1 MIFGNL
7 FFKFAEK
14 LFIIF
19 LYCSR
24 QCNFIHKRETMT
36 HSKTMADVLKLE
48 ANSLMRAAELL
59 EKNHHK
65 DVEKLTTLF
74 DQLKSTGSSIIF
86 CGVGKS
92 GIIAQKCAA
101 TFTSLGLPSYFL
113 HPTEALHG
121 DLGRVGRE
129 DAMVLLSKSGTTEEV
144 LKLMPFIQV
153 PKSHRIALVGNVHSP
168 IAEFCDIVFD
178 CSVEKE
184 ACINNQAPTTSST
197 LAVAMGD
204 AMAVLF
210 ESYIGLSKEG
220 FAVNH
225 PGGILGKSLRMK
237 VRDLTIKVEECA
249 ILTSH
254 QNLQDAILAMSK
266 FPVGGCAIV
275 DKGEFKGIIVEGDI
289 RRTFTR
295 DNQGL
300 QTSVENIMN
309 RTPISIHPDQL
320 ASEALMLMESKTRS
334 VSLLPVVEGKKFL
347 GFIRLHDLLKEGF
360 SLKG

>member
-1 MIFGNL
+1 
-7 FFKFAEK
+7 
-14 LFIIF
+14 
-19 LYCSR
+19 
-24 QCNFIHKRETMT
+24 MT

-48 ANSLMRAAELL
+48 ANSLLRAAEIL
-59 EKNHHK
+59 EKKHTK
-65 DVEKLTTLF
+65 DVEKLTALF

-121 DLGRVGRE
+121 DLGRVGRN
-129 DAMVLLSKSGTTEEV
+129 DAIVLLSKSGTTEEI
-144 LKLMPFIQV
+144 LKILPFLQT
-153 PKSHRIALVGNVHSP
+153 PKTHRIALVGQVPSP
-168 IAEFCDIVFD
+168 VSEFCDIVFD

-210 ESYIGLSKEG
+210 ENYIGLSKEG

-237 VRDLTIKVEECA
+237 VRDLTIKAEECA
-249 ILTSH
+249 ILTSN
-254 QNLQDAILAMSK
+254 QTLQDAILVMSK
-266 FPVGGCAIV
+266 FPVGGCAVV
-275 DKGEFKGIIVEGDI
+275 DNGEFKGIIVEGDI
-289 RRTFTR
+289 RRTFTKE
-295 DNQGL
+295 NQGL
-300 QTSVENIMN
+300 QTSVESIMN
-309 RTPISIHPDQL
+309 RTPTSIHPDQL
-320 ASEALMLMESKTRS
+320 AYEALTLMESKTRS
-334 VSLLPVVEGKKFL
+334 FLVLPVLEGTKFL

>member
-1 MIFGNL
+1 
-7 FFKFAEK
+7 
-14 LFIIF
+14 
-19 LYCSR
+19 
-24 QCNFIHKRETMT
+24 MT
-36 HSKTMADVLKLE
+36 HTKTMADVLKLE
-48 ANSLMRAAELL
+48 ASSLLRAAEIL
-59 EKNHHK
+59 ENKHNK
-65 DVEKLTTLF
+65 DVEKLTVMF
-74 DQLKSTGSSIIF
+74 DQLKALNSAIIF

-121 DLGRVGRE
+121 DLGRVGRN
-129 DAMVLLSKSGTTEEV
+129 DAIVFLSKSGTTEEI
-144 LKLMPFIQV
+144 LKLLPFLQV
-153 PKSHRIALVGNVHSP
+153 PKSHRVALVGNVSSP
-168 IAEFCDIVFD
+168 IAEACEIIFD
-178 CSVEKE
+178 CSIEKE

-197 LAVAMGD
+197 LALAMGD

-210 ESYIGLSKEG
+210 ENYIGLSKEG

-237 VRDLTIKVEECA
+237 VRDLTIRADECA
-249 ILTSH
+249 VLTSN

-266 FPVGGCAIV
+266 YPVGGCAVV
-275 DKGEFKGIIVEGDI
+275 DNGEFKGIIVEGDI

-295 DNQGL
+295 ENQGL
-300 QTSVENIMN
+300 QTSVEAIMN
-309 RTPISIHPDQL
+309 RTPTSIHPDQL
-320 ASEALMLMESKTRS
+320 AYEALVLMESKTRS
-334 VSLLPVVEGKKFL
+334 FHVLPVLEGQKFL

>member
-1 MIFGNL
+1 
-7 FFKFAEK
+7 
-14 LFIIF
+14 
-19 LYCSR
+19 
-24 QCNFIHKRETMT
+24 MT

-48 ANSLMRAAELL
+48 AESLLRAAEIL
-59 EKNHHK
+59 EKDYSK
-65 DVEKLTTLF
+65 DADKLTSLF
-74 DQLKSTGSSIIF
+74 DQLRATGSSIIF

-101 TFTSLGLPSYFL
+101 TFTSLGLPALFL

-121 DLGRVGRE
+121 DLGRVGKN
-129 DAMVLLSKSGTTEEV
+129 DAIVLLSKSGTTEEV
-144 LKLMPFIQV
+144 LKLMPFLQI
-153 PKSHRIALVGNVHSP
+153 PRSHRIALVGKVPSP
-168 IAEFCDIVFD
+168 ISEYCDIIFD

-197 LAVAMGD
+197 LALAMGD

-210 ESYIGLSKEG
+210 EKYIGLSKEG

-237 VRDLTIKVEECA
+237 VRDLTIKDDQCPV
-249 ILTSH
+249 LKST
-254 QNLQDAILAMSK
+254 QTLQDAILMMTK
-266 FPVGGCAIV
+266 FPVGGCAVV
-275 DKGEFKGIIVEGDI
+275 DNGEFKGILVEGDI

-295 DNQGL
+295 ENQGL
-300 QTSVENIMN
+300 QTSVESIMN
-309 RTPISIHPDQL
+309 RTPTSIHPDQL
-320 ASEALMLMESKTRS
+320 AYEALELMESKTRS
-334 VSLLPVVEGKKFL
+334 FQILPVLEGKKFL

>member
-1 MIFGNL
+1 
-7 FFKFAEK
+7 
-14 LFIIF
+14 
-19 LYCSR
+19 
-24 QCNFIHKRETMT
+24 MT
-36 HSKTMADVLKLE
+36 HSKTMTDVLKLE
-48 ANSLMRAAELL
+48 ANSLLRAADLL
-59 EKNHHK
+59 EKNHAK
-65 DVEKLTTLF
+65 DVERLAVVF
-74 DQLKSTGSSIIF
+74 DQLKAMNAAIIF

-121 DLGRVGRE
+121 DLGRVGRN
-129 DAMVLLSKSGTTEEV
+129 DAIVLLSKSGTTEEI
-144 LKLMPFIQV
+144 LKLLPFLQV
-153 PKSHRIALVGNVHSP
+153 PKSHRIALVGNASSP
-168 IAEFCDIVFD
+168 IAEACDIVFD

-197 LAVAMGD
+197 LALAMGD

-237 VRDLTIKVEECA
+237 VRDLTIKAEECA
-249 ILTSH
+249 VLSSH
-254 QNLQDAILAMSK
+254 QTLQDAILVMSK

-295 DNQGL
+295 ENQGL
-300 QTSVENIMN
+300 QTTLDNIMN
-309 RTPISIHPDQL
+309 RAPTSIHPDQL
-320 ASEALMLMESKTRS
+320 AYEALALMESKTRS
-334 VSLLPVVEGKKFL
+334 FHVLPVLEGTKFL

>member
-1 MIFGNL
+1 
-7 FFKFAEK
+7 
-14 LFIIF
+14 
-19 LYCSR
+19 
-24 QCNFIHKRETMT
+24 MT
-36 HSKTMADVLKLE
+36 HSKTMSDILKME
-48 ANSLMRAAELL
+48 ANALVRAAEIL
-59 EKNHHK
+59 EKSHHK
-65 DVEKLTTLF
+65 DADKLTVLF
-74 DQLKSTGSSIIF
+74 DQLRSTDSAIIF

-121 DLGRVGRE
+121 DLGRVGKN
-129 DAMVLLSKSGTTEEV
+129 DAMVFLSKSGTTEEI
-144 LKLMPFIQV
+144 LKLMPFLQV
-153 PKSHRIALVGNVHSP
+153 PKSHRVALVGSVNSP
-168 IAEFCDIVFD
+168 IAEVCDIVFD

-197 LAVAMGD
+197 LALAMGD

-210 ESYIGLSKEG
+210 EKYIGLSKEG

-237 VRDLTIKVEECA
+237 VRDLTIRSEDCPV
-249 ILTSH
+249 LTTK
-254 QNLQDAILAMSK
+254 QNLQDAILMMTK
-266 FPVGGCAIV
+266 FPVGGCAV
-275 DKGEFKGIIVEGDI
+275 VENGEFKGILVEGDI

-295 DNQGL
+295 PNQGL
-300 QTSVENIMN
+300 QTSVEEIMN
-309 RTPISIHPDQL
+309 KTPTSIHPDQL
-320 ASEALMLMESKTRS
+320 AFEALELMESKTRS
-334 VSLLPVVEGKKFL
+334 FQILPVLEGKKFL